1 MKVTL
6 PKDYKRMFTIH
17 QVEVAKKVIKSEKED
32 EFTAEEYAKLL
43 VNHIITRQGLNDGVQ
58 RVFEVTAGITTA
70 RGWDKYFEGSE
81 DIDIYIECYVRTWDG
96 VVYATA
102 MLSDIWRIGGEETIP
117 YHYEYYT
124 KTAYTK

>member
-6 PKDYKRMFTIH
+6 PKDYKKTFTIH
-17 QVEVAKKVIKSEKED
+17 SLEIAKKVIKSEKED

-43 VNHIITRQGLNDGVQ
+43 ANHIITKQGLNDSVQ
-58 RVFEVTAGITTA
+58 RVFEATAKITTA

-81 DIDIYIECYVRTWDG
+81 DIDICIECFVRTWGG
-96 VVYATA
+96 VVHGIA

-117 YHYEYYT
+117 YYYEYYT
-124 KTAYTK
+124 KAEYK